1 MAVFEDKKI
10 GLWSAG
16 ILLLLLF
23 ALTFPLWHLGD
34 REMLG
39 WEGELAVAVTEMS
52 SSDLVPTTHGYLSDA
67 PPLFLWLAKF
77 FSLFGIPLLYVLRG
91 LSILSYFILTALVFF
106 VCRRNCGVQ
115 AAGAAAAVMISTL
128 VVFDKLPFGSPVA
141 LTALLLYGG
150 WIAWIELTLRRS
162 NWNLAWIV
170 AGVFGTLIY
179 CNAGFTGLIYFFV
192 PLFLQRRP
200 LTVWPKIGHAGLYY
214 GALMIVGMALALWYS
229 QSNMPSAPDSY
240 LAAGM
245 TTGEYLMKT
254 LLFPFAAFVRLLP
267 WSIFLW
273 APFCAALIPLQ
284 DNPLF
289 GKFHRILF
297 IVLLVLIWFNPAS
310 NSRDLFYLMP
320 LIATMIGSFYWII
333 VRRYG
338 EKISSVACL
347 YAWGLLVVTALV
359 ALFLFLPQEM
369 LADLVQKLR
378 LQSSLLLDVKQ
389 ISHLLWHFL
398 PGVLVSAV
406 AVLIVF
412 FFRRKIPCWLSV
424 CMLFCGTMLLY
435 STVQAPY
442 LRTQNEKQ
450 LFARKLQDIFE
461 AQKLDPE
468 KDLIYTNINGLY
480 AEGFY
485 AGYRFLYTDTENV
498 PDEKQ
503 VIYLLTAKIPLD
515 PSRSWNLIAETE
527 YKEQRLFIYEGQLNR
542 SEDDYDNEI

>member
-1 MAVFEDKKI
+1 MAVFEDKKT

-23 ALTFPLWHLGD
+23 ALTFSLWHLGD

-39 WEGELAVAVTEMS
+39 MEGELAVAVTEMS
-52 SSDLVPTTHGYLSDA
+52 GSELAPTTHGYLSGT
-67 PPLFLWLAKF
+67 PPLFLWLAKC
-77 FSLFGIPLLYVLRG
+77 FSLSGIPLLYVLRG
-91 LSILSYFILTALVFF
+91 LSILSYFILTVLVFF

-115 AAGAAAAVMISTL
+115 AAGAAAAVMISTV

-214 GALMIVGMALALWYS
+214 GALMIVGTALTLWYF
-229 QSNMPSAPDSY
+229 QSNIPPAPDSH
-240 LAAGM
+240 LAAEM
-245 TTGEYLMKT
+245 TTGDYLMKV
-254 LLFPFAAFVRLLP
+254 LLFPFFAFIRLLP

-297 IVLLVLIWFNPAS
+297 IVLLVLLWFDPAS
-310 NSRDLFYLMP
+310 SSRDLFYLMP

-338 EKISSVACL
+338 EKICSVSCL
-347 YAWGLLVVTALV
+347 YAWCLLAATVLA
-359 ALFLFLPQEM
+359 ALFLFLPVEI
-369 LADLVQKLR
+369 LSEILR
-378 LQSSLLLDVKQ
+378 KVNLGSLLEVRQSALPLWYS
-389 ISHLLWHFL
+389 IPELLV
-398 PGVLVSAV
+398 PAAV
-406 AVLIVF
+406 VFAVLLC
-412 FFRRKIPCWLSV
+412 RRRISCWLV
-424 CMLFCGTMLLY
+424 ICMLFCGTMLLY
-435 STVQAPY
+435 SSVRAPY
-442 LRTQNEKQ
+442 LRAQNEKQ
-450 LFARKLQDIFE
+450 FFAGKLQSIFE
-461 AQKLDPE
+461 TQKLDPE

-485 AGYRFLYTDTENV
+485 TGYRFLYTDTENV
-498 PDEKQ
+498 PEEKT
-503 VIYLLTAKIPLD
+503 VIYLLTAKTPLD
-515 PSRSWNLIAETE
+515 PSRSWNQIAETE
-527 YKEQRLFIYEGQLNR
+527 YKGQRLFIYKGQLNR

>member
-52 SSDLVPTTHGYLSDA
+52 DNELAPTTHGYLSDA
-67 PPLFLWLAKF
+67 PPLFLWLAKI

-115 AAGAAAAVMISTL
+115 AAAAAAAVMISTL

-214 GALMIVGMALALWYS
+214 GALMIAGMALILWYF
-229 QSNMPSAPDSY
+229 QSSVPLAPDSR

-245 TTGEYLMKT
+245 TTGEYLMKA

-297 IVLLVLIWFNPAS
+297 IVLLLLIWFNPAS
-310 NSRDLFYLMP
+310 ASRDLFYLMP

-338 EKISSVACL
+338 EKICSVACL
-347 YAWGLLVVTALV
+347 YAWGLLAVTGLA
-359 ALFLFLPQEM
+359 ALFLFLPIEI
-369 LADLVQKLR
+369 LSDFLR
-378 LQSSLLLDVKQ
+378 KINLTSLLVVRKFSLPFWCALTG
-389 ISHLLWHFL
+389 LLVPAL
-398 PGVLVSAV
+398 AV
-406 AVLIVF
+406 FMVF
-412 FFRRKIPCWLSV
+412 FSRRKIPCWLTVS
-424 CMLFCGTMLLY
+424 MLFCGTMLLY
-435 STVQAPY
+435 CSVRAPH
-442 LRTQNEKQ
+442 LRAQNEKQ
-450 LFARKLQDIFE
+450 HFAGQLKKVFE
-461 AQKLDPE
+461 KRKLDPE

-485 AGYRFLYTDTENV
+485 AGYRFRYTDMENI
-498 PDEKQ
+498 PGEKQ

-515 PSRSWNLIAETE
+515 PSRSWNKIDEE
-527 YKEQRLFIYEGQLNR
+527 IDYKEQHLFIYEGQLNR
-542 SEDDYDNEI
+542 SEDDYDNEM

>member
-1 MAVFEDKKI
+1 MAVFEDKKTGI
-10 GLWSAG
+10 WSAG

-23 ALTFPLWHLGD
+23 ALTFSLWHLGD

-39 WEGELAVAVTEMS
+39 MEGELAVAVTEMS
-52 SSDLVPTTHGYLSDA
+52 GSELAPTTHGYLSGT
-67 PPLFLWLAKF
+67 PPLFLWLAKC
-77 FSLFGIPLLYVLRG
+77 FSLSGIPLLYVLRG

-115 AAGAAAAVMISTL
+115 AAGAAAAVMISTV

-214 GALMIVGMALALWYS
+214 GALMIVGTALTLWYF
-229 QSNMPSAPDSY
+229 QSNIPPAPDSQ
-240 LAAGM
+240 LAAEM
-245 TTGEYLMKT
+245 TTGDYLMKV
-254 LLFPFAAFVRLLP
+254 LLFPFFAFIRLLP

-297 IVLLVLIWFNPAS
+297 IVLLVLLWFAPAS
-310 NSRDLFYLMP
+310 SSRDLFYLMP

-338 EKISSVACL
+338 EKICSVSCL
-347 YAWGLLVVTALV
+347 YAWCLLAATVLA
-359 ALFLFLPQEM
+359 ALFLFLPVEI
-369 LADLVQKLR
+369 LSEILR
-378 LQSSLLLDVKQ
+378 KVNLGSLLEVRQSALPLWYS
-389 ISHLLWHFL
+389 IPELLV
-398 PGVLVSAV
+398 PAAV
-406 AVLIVF
+406 VFAVLLC
-412 FFRRKIPCWLSV
+412 RRRISCWLV
-424 CMLFCGTMLLY
+424 ICMLFCGTMLLY
-435 STVQAPY
+435 SSVRAPY

-450 LFARKLQDIFE
+450 FFAGKLQNIFE
-461 AQKLDPE
+461 TQNLDPE

-485 AGYRFLYTDTENV
+485 TGYRFLYTDTENV
-498 PDEKQ
+498 PEEKT
-503 VIYLLTAKIPLD
+503 VIYLLTAKTPLD
-515 PSRSWNLIAETE
+515 PSRSWNQIAETE
-527 YKEQRLFIYEGQLNR
+527 YKGQRLFIYKGQLNR